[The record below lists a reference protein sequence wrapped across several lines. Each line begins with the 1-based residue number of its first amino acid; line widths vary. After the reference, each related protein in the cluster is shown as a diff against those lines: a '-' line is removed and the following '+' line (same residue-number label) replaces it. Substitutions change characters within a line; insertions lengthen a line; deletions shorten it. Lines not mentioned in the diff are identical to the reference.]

1 MSGRQL
7 PQQQQKRSNSSF
19 NVQPVKRA
27 RVQTDPNLITTT
39 YDVSRIDEIYLKLK
53 KFFRTTT
60 GDKDLLKI
68 SLKMKDEIFGEKYN
82 PQENNNNLKN
92 FEVLLAIL
100 RYLSRTKRPYNK
112 RRIKLLYQFLMTLEG
127 ESITNI
133 FKSASFP
140 RSDGTYITIT
150 DLKYF
155 TVAKDYLRKISE
167 RFRYEEEILVDTTIF
182 SHNNDER
189 YMEDPAIR
197 KYKYFVYFMC
207 NTLVMILIDNIL
219 KKYFKKIK
227 EKNQEKHP
235 GKNISISRSISISS
249 SSPKK

>member
-1 MSGRQL
+1 
-7 PQQQQKRSNSSF
+7 
-19 NVQPVKRA
+19 
-27 RVQTDPNLITTT
+27 
-39 YDVSRIDEIYLKLK
+39 
-53 KFFRTTT
+53 
-60 GDKDLLKI
+60 
-68 SLKMKDEIFGEKYN
+68 MKDGIFGEKYN

-112 RRIKLLYQFLMTLEG
+112 RRIELLYQFLMTLEG

-150 DLKYF
+150 DLNYF
-155 TVAKDYLRKISE
+155 MVAKDYLRKISE
-167 RFRYEEEILVDTTIF
+167 RFRYEEDKINLVDTTIF

-197 KYKYFVYFMC
+197 KAKYFVYFMC

-219 KKYFKKIK
+219 KKYFFKIF
-227 EKNQEKHP
+227 
-235 GKNISISRSISISS
+235 
-249 SSPKK
+249 